1 MIRNVVVHMVGEQP
15 LLADIEAL
23 PTPQDACL
31 VCTNLRTSAGTRPAF
46 IDARENW
53 FLIPLSQIRFVEI
66 PEAAM
71 VRARGGL
78 GEEPEK
84 PEEPEVLELDED
96 FLRRIKEA

>member
-31 VCTNLRTSAGTRPAF
+31 VCTNLRTSAGTRPTF

-53 FLIPLSQIRFVEI
+53 FLIPLGQIRFVEI
-66 PEAAM
+66 PAGAM
-71 VRARGGL
+71 DRARGGG
-78 GEEPEK
+78 GEELEK
-84 PEEPEVLELDED
+84 PEEPDELELDEE

>member
-31 VCTNLRTSAGTRPAF
+31 VCTNLRTSAGTRPTF

-71 VRARGGL
+71 DRARGGL

-84 PEEPEVLELDED
+84 PEEPEELELDEE